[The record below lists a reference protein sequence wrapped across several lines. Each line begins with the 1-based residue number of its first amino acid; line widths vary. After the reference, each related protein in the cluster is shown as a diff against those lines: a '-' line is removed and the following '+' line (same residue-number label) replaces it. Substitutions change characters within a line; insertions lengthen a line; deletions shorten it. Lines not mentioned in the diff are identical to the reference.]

1 MVHPKSVSLIRVND
15 KKMSPETLKN
25 VYSYLMAYAVIAVG
39 SVILVAID
47 NMDMET
53 TISAV
58 MTTLNNV
65 GPGFGVVGPMGS
77 FADYSAFSKI
87 IFSFDMLV
95 GRLEIFPF
103 LILFTA
109 FAWRKKF

>member
-1 MVHPKSVSLIRVND
+1 MLKKIISEHMSTMV
-15 KKMSPETLKN
+15 
-25 VYSYLMAYAVIAVG
+25 VISGLA
-39 SVILVAID
+39 
-47 NMDMET
+47 
-53 TISAV
+53 ISAV

-87 IFSFDMLV
+87 VFSFDMLV

>member
-1 MVHPKSVSLIRVND
+1 
-15 KKMSPETLKN
+15 
-25 VYSYLMAYAVIAVG
+25 MAYAVIAVG

-77 FADYSAFSKI
+77 FAEYSAFSKI

>member
-1 MVHPKSVSLIRVND
+1 
-15 KKMSPETLKN
+15 
-25 VYSYLMAYAVIAVG
+25 MAYAVIAVG

-65 GPGFGVVGPMGS
+65 GPGFGGVNSMANYGDLPAIVK
-77 FADYSAFSKI
+77 F
-87 IFSFDMLV
+87 IFTALMLL
-95 GRLEIFPF
+95 GRLEIFGLLQF
-103 LILFTA
+103 SLIR
-109 FAWRKKF
+109 WWK